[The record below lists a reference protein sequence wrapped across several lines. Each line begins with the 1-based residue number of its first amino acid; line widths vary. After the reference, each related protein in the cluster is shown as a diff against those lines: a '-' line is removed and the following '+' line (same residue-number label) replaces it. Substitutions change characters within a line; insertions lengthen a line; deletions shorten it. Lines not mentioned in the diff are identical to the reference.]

1 MIAATAGAGARQG
14 VLALLLAL
22 TFFAVQI
29 PDLFDITRYHG
40 DERFYTDAAGRCAF
54 GGCAEDPQAQ
64 LAQRSQ
70 PYDLAIRDSAPRR

>member
-1 MIAATAGAGARQG
+1 MIAATAGAGARQS

-40 DERFYTDAAGRCAF
+40 DERFYTDPAG
-54 GGCAEDPQAQ
+54 
-64 LAQRSQ
+64 
-70 PYDLAIRDSAPRR
+70 